1 MAAILSLFYTGQ
13 SSTPGPTEIIS
24 TLLYCTAGL
33 GLTHGFR
40 AIVIRYSWF
49 SMPPAK
55 LIISVFFT
63 NLAMGLV
70 LVGFIILWGLLSG
83 LKLSETATW
92 LDFISALFN
101 TALIFLIWSLIYFL
115 VYSFRNYK
123 AEEIERLKS
132 ERFAKESE
140 LARLKSQLN
149 PHFMFNALN
158 SIRALVAENPGK
170 AQQSITQLSHL
181 LRTFLMTDRLKTVPL
196 SQELKTTV
204 AYLEL
209 EKLRYEERLSYEVF
223 TDDQAQ
229 HLQVPTMMIQTLV
242 ENAIKHGISKDVKGG
257 ALQVKAH
264 LRGARLIIE
273 VINTGRLGQD
283 LSLSGYGLANTRQ
296 RLALLYGDEADFDIS
311 NEGDDCVNAH
321 VSIPLM
327 NSNTLILHEGSDS

>member
-13 SSTPGPTEIIS
+13 NSTPGPTEIIS
-24 TLLYCTAGL
+24 TLLYCSAGL
-33 GLTHGFR
+33 GLTHAFR
-40 AIVIRYSWF
+40 AIVIRYAWF
-49 SMPPAK
+49 NMSPAR
-55 LIISVFFT
+55 LVVSVFFT
-63 NLAMGLV
+63 NLLMGLI

-158 SIRALVAENPGK
+158 SIRALVAEDPGK

-209 EKLRYEERLSYEVF
+209 EKLRYEERLRYEILA
-223 TDDQAQ
+223 DDAAM
-229 HLQVPTMMIQTLV
+229 HFQVPTMMVQTLV

-257 ALQVKAH
+257 YLEVRAKVLTGK
-264 LRGARLIIE
+264 LSIE
-273 VINTGRLGQD
+273 VVNTGQLGTEP
-283 LSLSGYGLANTRQ
+283 SLSGYGLANTRQ
-296 RLALLYGDEADFDIS
+296 RLALLYGSDADFVIS
-311 NEGDDCVNAH
+311 NEGSTSVNAQ
-321 VSIPLM
+321 VSIPLT
-327 NSNTLILHEGSDS
+327 NANTLILNEGSDS